1 MTWTGDAYNPDE
13 DFEIMREEHSHG
25 TPPEPTT
32 SMNREEMTDALVERD
47 LESIIHSLAIDDI
60 FFLDAVLRGD
70 GWIPY
75 NQLTDA
81 QLKTTYDE
89 VVA

>member
-32 SMNREEMTDALVERD
+32 SMNRAEMTDALVERD
-47 LESIIHSLAIDDI
+47 IESIIHSLAIDDI

>member
-32 SMNREEMTDALVERD
+32 SMNRQEMIDALVERD
-47 LESIIHSLAIDDI
+47 IESIIHSLGYDDTS
-60 FFLDAVLRGD
+60 FLDAVLRGD